1 MKNIQNAIGV
11 LETNYYANTVVVVD
25 QALKAAEVEIV
36 SCHKTLG
43 GRMCHT
49 VLAGQTSAIL
59 AAMEA
64 ARGAGRL
71 VGESNIKV
79 SVSISNP
86 HPQVW
91 KLLNMIERHEA
102 ERNPGEKPGSRQES
116 RQEIKQE
123 IRQESGQEIK
133 QEINQKE
140 KKENKEEK

>member
-102 ERNPGEKPGSRQES
+102 ERNPGEKPES

-123 IRQESGQEIK
+123 LRQESGQEIK

>member
-49 VLAGQTSAIL
+49 VLAGQTSAIF

-71 VGESNIKV
+71 VGENNIKV

-102 ERNPGEKPGSRQES
+102 ERNPGEKPES
-116 RQEIKQE
+116 KQE
-123 IRQESGQEIK
+123 
-133 QEINQKE
+133 E

>member
-102 ERNPGEKPGSRQES
+102 ERNPGEKPES